1 MDEYIWMVS
10 ILKRKD
16 RKLLVIFPEEFVS
29 SRAFPIH
36 LIRPKDD
43 APEEVKEKINEIA
56 SEIKERNQEV
66 EREVLKS
73 LKSALYPY
81 YDWNIEESVK
91 CPHCGGKIN
100 FLLAFPSSD
109 MYNLRVKVF
118 ETHDEYHE
126 ESKKWESF
134 NCPECGYEI
143 TTHLWN
149 AERFLK
155 GEWDGTIRND

>member
-1 MDEYIWMVS
+1 MFEYIWMVS

-16 RKLLVIFPEEFVS
+16 RKLLVLFPEEFVS

-36 LIRPKDD
+36 LIRPKND
-43 APEEVKEKINEIA
+43 APDEIKQKIKEIA
-56 SEIKERNQEV
+56 SKIKERNQEV

-73 LKSALYPY
+73 LESALYPY
-81 YDWNIEESVK
+81 YDWKIEASVK
-91 CPHCGGKIN
+91 CPHCGQEIN
-100 FLLAFPSSD
+100 SLIAFPSSD

-118 ETHDEYHE
+118 ETHEKFHDEAQ
-126 ESKKWESF
+126 KWESF
-134 NCPECGYEI
+134 NCPECGYTI

-155 GEWDGTIRND
+155 GEWDGNLRND